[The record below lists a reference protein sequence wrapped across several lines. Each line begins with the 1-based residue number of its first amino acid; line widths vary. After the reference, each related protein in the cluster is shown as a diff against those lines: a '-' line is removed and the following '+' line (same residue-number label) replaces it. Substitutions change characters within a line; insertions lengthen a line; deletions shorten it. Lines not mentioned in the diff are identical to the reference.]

1 MTDKKQNDRIASNA
15 FMSGSGLVCERC
27 FNKYETGQTVNKS
40 SSGIGVQ
47 LKLFVN
53 KVNNLDLK
61 TLLVRV

>member
-1 MTDKKQNDRIASNA
+1 VDW
-15 FMSGSGLVCERC
+15 FVSGVSTSMKLA
-27 FNKYETGQTVNKS
+27 KQTVNKS

-61 TLLVRV
+61 TFLVRV